1 MNIKL
6 NTKGLDDLQKK
17 LKKSQKKLQEYDG
30 KHTIELPYSE
40 EQWNSMTEYEKEQ
53 AIEEQKQKFID
64 EMLKDVFK

>member
-1 MNIKL
+1 MNI
-6 NTKGLDDLQKK
+6 NFNANGLDDLKKK
-17 LKKSQKKLQEYDG
+17 LKKTQRKLQEYDG

>member
-17 LKKSQKKLQEYDG
+17 LEKSQKKLKKYDD
-30 KHTIELPYSE
+30 KHKITMPYSE

-53 AIEEQKQKFID
+53 AVKEQEQKFID
-64 EMLKDVFK
+64 KMLKDVFK

>member
-6 NTKGLDDLQKK
+6 NTKSLKDLQKK
-17 LKKSQKKLQEYDG
+17 LEKSQKKLKKYDG

-40 EQWNSMTEYEKEQ
+40 EQWNSMTEYEKEK
-53 AIEEQKQKFID
+53 AIEEQEQKFID